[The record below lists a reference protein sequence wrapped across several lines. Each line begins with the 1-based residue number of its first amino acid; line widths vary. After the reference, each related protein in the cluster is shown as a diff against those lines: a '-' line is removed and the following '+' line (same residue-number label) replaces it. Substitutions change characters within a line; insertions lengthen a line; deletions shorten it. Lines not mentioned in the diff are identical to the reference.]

1 MQSSFRVRPEH
12 NKGCR
17 GRRHAK
23 IGHPLQ
29 RAFMMTDKPCPFCV
43 LDPARILAEDALTVV
58 YKDGFPVSPG
68 HTVIIPRRHF
78 ATLFEA
84 SAEEQ
89 AALLAA
95 LGRAKAILDEHHQ
108 PDGYNIGIN
117 HGKAGGQSV
126 PHLHIHVIPRY
137 LGDKADPRGGVRWIL
152 PDKAK
157 YWE

>member
-1 MQSSFRVRPEH
+1 MRKSPVFES
-12 NKGCR
+12 
-17 GRRHAK
+17 A
-23 IGHPLQ
+23 
-29 RAFMMTDKPCPFCV
+29 AMTSAKPCPFCV
-43 LDPARILAEDALTVV
+43 LDPARILAEDELTGV

-68 HTVIIPRRHF
+68 HAVIIPRRHF

-84 SAEEQ
+84 TPEEQ

-95 LGRAKAILDEHHQ
+95 LAGAKEILDQRHR

-152 PDKAK
+152 PDKAR
-157 YWE
+157 YWP

>member
-1 MQSSFRVRPEH
+1 M
-12 NKGCR
+12 
-17 GRRHAK
+17 
-23 IGHPLQ
+23 
-29 RAFMMTDKPCPFCV
+29 KPCPFCV
-43 LDPARILAEDALTVV
+43 LDPARILAEDELTVV

-84 SAEEQ
+84 SQEERI
-89 AALLAA
+89 ALLAS
-95 LGRAKAILDEHHQ
+95 LDRAKILLDQRHG

-117 HGKAGGQSV
+117 QGKAGGQSV

-137 LGDKADPRGGVRWIL
+137 LGDKEDPRGGVRWIL

-157 YWE
+157 YWD

>member
-1 MQSSFRVRPEH
+1 MT
-12 NKGCR
+12 
-17 GRRHAK
+17 HAK
-23 IGHPLQ
+23 S
-29 RAFMMTDKPCPFCV
+29 CPFCV
-43 LDPARILAEDALTVV
+43 LDPARILATDDLTVV

-84 SAEEQ
+84 TPEEQ

-95 LGRAKAILDEHHQ
+95 LGKAREMLDERHR

-137 LGDKADPRGGVRWIL
+137 LGDKADPRGGIRWIL
-152 PDKAK
+152 PDKAN
-157 YWE
+157 YWD

>member
-1 MQSSFRVRPEH
+1 M
-12 NKGCR
+12 
-17 GRRHAK
+17 
-23 IGHPLQ
+23 
-29 RAFMMTDKPCPFCV
+29 KPCPFCV
-43 LDPARILAEDALTVV
+43 LDPARILVEDELTVV

-84 SAEEQ
+84 SQEERI
-89 AALLAA
+89 ALLAS
-95 LGRAKAILDEHHQ
+95 LDRAKILLDQRHG

-117 HGKAGGQSV
+117 QGKAGGQSV

-137 LGDKADPRGGVRWIL
+137 LGDKEDPRGGVRWIL

-157 YWE
+157 YWD